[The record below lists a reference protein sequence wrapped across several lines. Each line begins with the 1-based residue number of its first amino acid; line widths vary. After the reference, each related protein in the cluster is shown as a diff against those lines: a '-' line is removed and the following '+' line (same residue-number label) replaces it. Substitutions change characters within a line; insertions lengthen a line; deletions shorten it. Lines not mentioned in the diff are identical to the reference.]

1 MLSQKTIK
9 ISSYILIVL
18 IIGLVLFYTR
28 FEAIS
33 WNDRSRFATI
43 NALVTNHN
51 FIIEHVYF
59 TTGDKVFIN
68 GHFYS
73 DKPPLFS
80 VIAAVP
86 FFFLHLAGFNFSYN
100 PALLTYLTTILV
112 MFLPLCIFFWL
123 LYYWRKRDETKQKN
137 SFLLLDIL
145 LLAAGTA
152 LLPFTTQLNNHLPTA
167 ILLGVAVLI
176 FCYRPIWRYSSITL
190 VGICLGLAT
199 TFDLSAGFVLA
210 LFGLLLLA
218 DLYKKDFKLDKKI
231 KFVLVFGVSA
241 LVPILI
247 HCLINIPITGDVW
260 PGSMHPEFFNYPG
273 SQFTDA
279 NLTGAGLAIS
289 GFWGW
294 LKYLWLLTFGE
305 RGFFLHN
312 PIVLLGFILTVI
324 NLKKVVDKDWW
335 YNLFA
340 LSATIVIILYYSL
353 FGKGGGGGAYSVRWF
368 VVFIPLFF
376 PIILQWL
383 EGDVWRRKLLYAL
396 AVITLV
402 INVFAMGNILGG
414 ANHGKTYSF
423 INMFRAFPSYTVEQ
437 VKNWRIVIG
446 K

>member
-80 VIAAVP
+80 VLAAVP
-86 FFFLHLAGFNFSYN
+86 FFFLHLVGFNFSHN
-100 PALLTYLTTILV
+100 PALLTFITAVLV
-112 MFLPLCIFFWL
+112 MFLPLCGFFWL
-123 LYYWRKRDETKQKN
+123 LYYWCKHNLKKLEDK
-137 SFLLLDIL
+137 FLLLDVL
-145 LLAAGTA
+145 FLAAGTA

-176 FCYRPIWRYSSITL
+176 FYYRPVWRSSSL
-190 VGICLGLAT
+190 VLMGACLGLTT

-210 LFGLLLLA
+210 LFGLLLLVN
-218 DLYKKDFKLDKKI
+218 LYKEDFGLNKKI
-231 KFVLVFGVSA
+231 KSIFIFGAVA
-241 LVPILI
+241 LIPIFI
-247 HCLINIPITGDVW
+247 HCLVNIQITGDVW
-260 PGSMHPEFFNYPG
+260 PGSMHPEFFNYPS

-279 NLTGAGLAIS
+279 NLTGAGFAVS
-289 GFWGW
+289 SFWDW

-312 PIVLLGFILTVI
+312 PVILLGFILTII
-324 NLKKVVDKDWW
+324 NLKKVVNKNWW
-335 YNLFA
+335 YNLFV
-340 LSATIVIILYYSL
+340 LISTIVIILYYSL

-368 VVFIPLFF
+368 IVFIPLFF

-383 EGDVWRRKLLYAL
+383 EDGVWRRKLLYFL
-396 AVITLV
+396 AIITLI
-402 INVFAMGNILGG
+402 INIFAMGNILGG

-423 INMFRAFPSYTVEQ
+423 INMLRAFPGYTVEQ
-437 VKNWRIVIG
+437 VKNWSIVIG